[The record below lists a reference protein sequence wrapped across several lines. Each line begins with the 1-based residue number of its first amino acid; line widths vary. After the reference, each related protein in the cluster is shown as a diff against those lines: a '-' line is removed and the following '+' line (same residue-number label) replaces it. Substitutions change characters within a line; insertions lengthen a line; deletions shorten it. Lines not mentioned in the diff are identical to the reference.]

1 MIDPARQAEVLRLYY
16 ADHLSQ
22 RAISARLGIHR
33 QTVVALIQRKQVL
46 LNRQDGTRRTSLL
59 APYYDCID
67 DLLRA
72 EPSRSAVNILQKLRD
87 KGYLGGLTI
96 LKDYLRIQRPASEPK
111 AYLSLEFVP
120 GQAAQVDWGD
130 FGDYFGFGRKLWCF
144 VMVLCWSRLLYLEF
158 THSACLESFLRCHEN
173 AYRFYGG
180 VPKELWY
187 DNLATAVA
195 ERKRKI
201 IRFNPR
207 FLAYAGHSCFKPV
220 ACNPGAG
227 NEKGRVENG
236 VGYIRGN
243 FWPGRSFIDLNDV
256 NTQAHSWMGQ
266 FANKRTHATT
276 RKIPELHFVG
286 EKQLLL
292 PFTDSYDTD
301 EILSPKA
308 SHQFRVR
315 FDTNE
320 YSVPWRLAG
329 RTLTLRADT
338 KTVNLYLRRRR
349 VCTHARCWQKNK
361 IITNKK
367 HQEDLIDR
375 KPGAG
380 TSADIETVKALGPN
394 GRRYVE
400 FIGAQNNSI
409 RGELSNLMVLITVY
423 GAQSVESC
431 IEDALKKGI
440 IGAHHLERLL
450 WRKHDVEHVNP
461 PPLTLRDDRLNIPP
475 HIPNLKSYDALLFD
489 NDDNE
494 NEEMKK

>member
-1 MIDPARQAEVLRLYY
+1 MIDPAIQAEVLRLYY
-16 ADHLSQ
+16 AANLSQ
-22 RAISARLGIHR
+22 RAISSKLGIHR
-33 QTVVALIQRKQVL
+33 QSVAALIQRKQVL
-46 LNRQDGTRRTSLL
+46 LNRQNDNRRTSLL

-67 DLLRA
+67 GLLRE

-87 KGYLGGLTI
+87 REYLGGLTI
-96 LKDYLRIQRPASEPK
+96 LRDYLRIQRPAPEPK
-111 AYLSLEFVP
+111 AYLSLEFVQ

-130 FGDYFGFGRKLWCF
+130 FGDYFGLGRKLWCF

-173 AYRFYGG
+173 AFRFYDG

-195 ERKRKI
+195 ERKQKI

-243 FWPGRSFIDLNDV
+243 FWPGRVFVDLNDV
-256 NTQAHSWMGQ
+256 NRQAHAWMEQ
-266 FANKRTHATT
+266 YANKRTHAAT
-276 RKIPELHFVG
+276 RKIPVLHFAG
-286 EKQLLL
+286 EKQQLL
-292 PFTDSYDTD
+292 PFVSNYDTD

-308 SHQFRVR
+308 SPQFHVR

-320 YSVPWRLAG
+320 YSVPWRLSG
-329 RTLTLRADT
+329 RTLTLRADK

-349 VCTHARCWQKNK
+349 VCTHERCWEKNRK
-361 IITNKK
+361 ITNEK
-367 HQEDLIDR
+367 HKDGLLER

-409 RGELSNLMVLITVY
+409 RGELSNLMVLITIY

-431 IEDALKKGI
+431 MEEALTKGI
-440 IGAHHLERLL
+440 IGAHHLERMLSL
-450 WRKHDVEHVNP
+450 RHETADIKP
-461 PPLTLRDDRLNIPP
+461 APLNLKDDRLNIPP
-475 HIPNLKSYDALLFD
+475 YIPNLKSYDALLFD
-489 NDDNE
+489 NNNE